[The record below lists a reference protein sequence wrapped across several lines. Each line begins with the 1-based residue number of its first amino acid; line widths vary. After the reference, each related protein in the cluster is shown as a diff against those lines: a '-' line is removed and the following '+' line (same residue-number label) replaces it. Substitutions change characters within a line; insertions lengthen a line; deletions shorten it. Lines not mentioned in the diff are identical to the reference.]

1 MSRSGLLIFQI
12 INSSFQ
18 QEKLASSW
26 KQSNISPIPKANQIT
41 DINTHLRPISL
52 TSVIS
57 KVAEDFIVEKQ
68 FKPTVL
74 EIIDKHQCG
83 VAPRSSTTM
92 ALISMRHR
100 WLQATDQPGIIVRT
114 VLFDFRKAFDLIDHK
129 QLSGKIKQL
138 NLPPSTKNWILDFLI
153 GRMQRVKLMNK
164 CFSSME

>member
-1 MSRSGLLIFQI
+1 M
-12 INSSFQ
+12 
-18 QEKLASSW
+18 
-26 KQSNISPIPKANQIT
+26 
-41 DINTHLRPISL
+41 
-52 TSVIS
+52 
-57 KVAEDFIVEKQ
+57 AEDFIVEKQ

-74 EIIDKHQCG
+74 EIIDKHQFG